1 MTVMTEFVPGST
13 TTGVAVT
20 NLVRNTLGCVAAIIA
35 DPLIHAIGNG
45 WTFTIAFF
53 VCILSGA
60 VMILMK
66 RNWELWQE
74 EMKAIREQTN

>member
-13 TTGVAVT
+13 TSGVAVT

-53 VCILSGA
+53 VCILGGA
-60 VMILMK
+60 LMIFMK
-66 RNWELWQE
+66 RNWELWKE